1 MCILILPVFA
11 VNVFAGDLEDLTKKL
26 YNYDINVQVSAVE
39 ELAKMGD
46 EKAVEALLKFV
57 FMKSE
62 DWRVKIRA
70 IRLLGNIP
78 DTGVSDKLVTI
89 FNDPFLNDECP
100 AMKWNTAVAL
110 GHRHNK
116 GTRAVDVLIDA
127 LNYDNLLIREAAIQS
142 LGKIGD
148 PISVPY
154 LITALNDDRFAV
166 KYNAVKALENIGS
179 KEAAPLFAKDCRCRK
194 RPFVKRRD
202 TKGDKKYN
210 PEIEK
215 IDELWLYR
223 GERAR
228 KVWHY

>member
-1 MCILILPVFA
+1 MCILIFPVFA
-11 VNVFAGDLEDLTKKL
+11 ANVFAGDLEDLTKKL

-100 AMKWNTAVAL
+100 AMKWNTAIAL
-110 GHRHNK
+110 GHGHNK

-127 LNYDNLLIREAAIQS
+127 LNYNNLLIREAAIQS

-179 KEAAPLFAKDCRCRK
+179 KEAVPFLQKIADAEKDPLLKEETQKAIKNITRK
-194 RPFVKRRD
+194 LKR
-202 TKGDKKYN
+202 
-210 PEIEK
+210 
-215 IDELWLYR
+215 
-223 GERAR
+223 
-228 KVWHY
+228 

>member
-1 MCILILPVFA
+1 MKKLINFMCILILPVFA

-26 YNYDINVQVSAVE
+26 YDYDINVQVSAVE
-39 ELAKMGD
+39 ELAKMRD

-57 FMKSE
+57 FMKNE
-62 DWRVKIRA
+62 DWKVKIRA

-116 GTRAVDVLIDA
+116 GTRAVYALIDA

-154 LITALNDDRFAV
+154 LITALNDDKFAV

-179 KEAAPLFAKDCRCRK
+179 KEAVPFLQKIADAEKDPLLKEETQKAIKNIK
-194 RPFVKRRD
+194 Q
-202 TKGDKKYN
+202 N
-210 PEIEK
+210 
-215 IDELWLYR
+215 
-223 GERAR
+223 
-228 KVWHY
+228 

>member
-1 MCILILPVFA
+1 MKKLINFMCILILPVFA

-26 YNYDINVQVSAVE
+26 YAYDINIQVSAVE

-46 EKAVEALLKFV
+46 EKAVETLLKFV
-57 FMKSE
+57 FVKRE
-62 DWRVKIRA
+62 DWRVKIKA

-78 DTGVSDKLVTI
+78 DTRVSDKLVTI
-89 FNDPFLNDECP
+89 FTDPFLNGECP

-116 GTRAVDVLIDA
+116 GTRAVDALIDA

-148 PISVPY
+148 PLSVPY

-166 KYNAVKALENIGS
+166 KYSAVKALENIGS
-179 KEAAPLFAKDCRCRK
+179 KEALPFLQKIADAEKYPLLKEETQKAIKNIK
-194 RPFVKRRD
+194 Q
-202 TKGDKKYN
+202 N
-210 PEIEK
+210 
-215 IDELWLYR
+215 
-223 GERAR
+223 
-228 KVWHY
+228 